1 MHGRDRRILPCEI
14 DEAGRLVL
22 RLLEV
27 GHHIHEEVDVAV
39 DGPSGASLMR
49 EAGRQKTDDLV
60 GVDRRGLVDDD
71 VTTSIDGVSQLTKRL
86 RSQVIRIF

>member
-1 MHGRDRRILPCEI
+1 MHGRDRRILPGEV
-14 DEAGRLVL
+14 DEAGRLFL

-27 GHHIHEEVDVAV
+27 GHHIHEEVNVAV

-60 GVDRRGLVDDD
+60 GVDRGGLVNDD
-71 VTTSIDGVSQLTKRL
+71 VASSIDGVSQLTKRQ
-86 RSQVIRIF
+86 RSQVTTIL